1 MNRLSLALMS
11 RWELVDTS
19 VRVCQENE
27 RLARENAALKERVTH
42 TQVRCEVAEERRRDA
57 ERALAKLEQ
66 FVAVIEPREA
76 G

>member
-1 MNRLSLALMS
+1 MS

-57 ERALAKLEQ
+57 EREVRALTEFL
-66 FVAVIEPREA
+66 AVIEPKEA